1 MSRKSVQVV
10 AVAGCL
16 ALVVTAVWWTS
27 AGERTPSRSAAA
39 GPGSQMVGGIQGRES
54 SSARRTE
61 RTPSIDPAP
70 ELEPAAADVEPEPDE
85 PVAAER
91 SARTDEVV
99 MAPAMVVTDE
109 MRAAEAAHAERTAS
123 VAAEVRAQV
132 ASQRAALRSACWTPE
147 LRGAVEA
154 AAFMV
159 SASFNA
165 EGEVVSHGLS
175 ELRSGPGVAG
185 APGVGQCL
193 RTRGIELEGVG
204 PGASVTVEVPLTLP

>member
-1 MSRKSVQVV
+1 MSRKPVQVV
-10 AVAGCL
+10 AIAGCL

-27 AGERTPSRSAAA
+27 GGERAPTRGAAA
-39 GPGSQMVGGIQGRES
+39 GPGSQMAGGIQGRES

-61 RTPSIDPAP
+61 RTPSIDRAP
-70 ELEPAAADVEPEPDE
+70 ELELAAVDVEPEPDE

-91 SARTDEVV
+91 SARTDEVG
-99 MAPAMVVTDE
+99 APAMVVTDE

-175 ELRSGPGVAG
+175 EQRSGPGIAG
-185 APGVGQCL
+185 APGVGECL